1 MRRWMAEEERGSLMI
16 EGMIA
21 MLVTILLLVF
31 LMSIGFLFYQQWI
44 VAQVANDT
52 ATRVAQSYVYPNTDP
67 IMGYINVEQIADVPI
82 FRYMGDSLAEES
94 SQKGEKVAA
103 WALKQSSLAYPVS
116 EPKIQ
121 VETVYDSL
129 ARRHVEVTITAEYE
143 IPFGGALQY
152 FGLDKTLTYT
162 ATGEAVCMDL
172 LDYVNTV
179 DTFKALTGNTFGSKT
194 LKMVNSIASMVKKLS
209 DLFS

>member
-1 MRRWMAEEERGSLMI
+1 MRRWWREEERGSLMI
-16 EGMIA
+16 DGMIA
-21 MLVTILLLVF
+21 MLITMFLLVF
-31 LMSIGFLFYQQWI
+31 LMSFGFLLYQQWV

-82 FRYMGDSLAEES
+82 FRYMGDSLAEENS
-94 SQKGEKVAA
+94 DKGEKVAA
-103 WALKQSSLAYPVS
+103 WALKLSSLTYPVS
-116 EPKIQ
+116 DPEIS

-143 IPFGGALQY
+143 IPFGGALRY
-152 FGLDKTLTYT
+152 FGMSDTFTYS
-162 ATGEAVCMDL
+162 ATGEAVCVDI

-179 DTFKALTGNTFGSKT
+179 DTFKALTSDTFGSKT
-194 LKMVNSIASMVKKLS
+194 LNVINSFLGMIDKLT